1 MGCRETEQ
9 ICHQVSGAQFSSRP
23 SGEKTKLG
31 PKLDTIPTL
40 VGMYH
45 YNYNHNYDYNYHY
58 NYNYNSI
65 HIIYIY
71 THTLFY
77 IFYQKLIPILVY
89 FQVLFSSGSRPDHPG
104 RVLEAPWPASG
115 NVHKWGTQQWMVNK
129 GKSHL

>member
-71 THTLFY
+71 IHTH
-77 IFYQKLIPILVY
+77 IILY
-89 FQVLFSSGSRPDHPG
+89 LLSEIDP
-104 RVLEAPWPASG
+104 
-115 NVHKWGTQQWMVNK
+115 
-129 GKSHL
+129 HLGLLPSFVQLRFPT